1 MMFKPSSMKIT
12 QLVQKLLGVTV
23 HRHMDITIPKYFS
36 KMHFYRKSLQ
46 NEFACNNNVVYM
58 KI

>member
-1 MMFKPSSMKIT
+1 MQENSEKWTFTNMMFKPSSMKIT

-46 NEFACNNNVVYM
+46 N
-58 KI
+58 